1 MAKLITGGLGFIGT
15 YLARTLLD
23 KGEEVVLFDVSTHSP
38 LIKDIK
44 DRVKIVQGDL
54 ASWAEVL
61 HVVKDSKIDGI
72 YHTGALLSA
81 SAEEKPITA
90 YNVNAGGTFN
100 VLEAA
105 RLLHVKRVVY
115 LSTIASYG
123 LGIPDT
129 VNEDTIQMPIS
140 MYGVTKVFSERLG
153 EYYFRK
159 FGVDFRGVRLPA
171 VIGPGR
177 GGGGASAYSTLM
189 ISEPALGRPYEVF
202 VEEDVRM
209 PLLYIKDAVDCLIRL
224 YEAKNV
230 RLKRRV
236 YCIAG
241 FSPTARE
248 IYTAVKKV
256 LPKAEIRFK
265 PNREMTEIV
274 RSWPKFLDESRARE
288 EWDWKTNYLLENS
301 VGHFIKEVQAH
312 PEIYG

>member
-1 MAKLITGGLGFIGT
+1 MAKLITGGMGFIGT
-15 YLARTLLD
+15 YLAHALLA
-23 KGEEVVLFDVSTHSP
+23 KGEDVILFDVITSSP

-44 DRVKIVQGDL
+44 NKIKIVQGDL

-61 HVVKDSKIDGI
+61 EVVKQYKIDGI

-105 RLLHVKRVVY
+105 RLFNVKRVVY
-115 LSTIASYG
+115 TSTIASYG
-123 LGIPDT
+123 LGLHT

-140 MYGVTKVFSERLG
+140 MYGVTKVFCERLG
-153 EYYFRK
+153 EYYYRK
-159 FGVDFRGVRLPA
+159 FGVDFRAVRLPS

-189 ISEPALGRPYEVF
+189 ISEPALKKPYKVY
-202 VEEDVRM
+202 VEEDVIM
-209 PLLYIKDAVDCLIRL
+209 PLLYIKDAIEGLLRL
-224 YEAKNV
+224 YDADNAK
-230 RLKRRV
+230 LKRRV

-241 FSPTARE
+241 FSPTAKE
-248 IYTAVKKV
+248 IYAAVKKA
-256 LPKAEIRFK
+256 LPNADIQFK
-265 PNREMTEIV
+265 PDRELTEIV
-274 RSWPKFLDESRARE
+274 RSWPKYLEETKALE
-288 EWDWKTNYLLENS
+288 EWGWKTKFHLKET
-301 VGHFIKEVQAH
+301 VEDFIKEVQAH

>member
-15 YLARTLLD
+15 YLARALLE
-23 KGEEVVLFDVSTHSP
+23 KGEEVVLFDVVTNSP
-38 LIKDIK
+38 LIKDIRDK
-44 DRVKIVQGDL
+44 VRIVQGDL

-61 HVVKDSKIDGI
+61 HVVKDQKIDGI

-105 RLLHVKRVVY
+105 RLLSVKRVIY

-123 LGIPDT
+123 LGIPET

-153 EYYFRK
+153 EYYYRK
-159 FGVDFRGVRLPA
+159 FGIDFRGVRLPA

-209 PLLYIKDAVDCLIRL
+209 PLLYVKDAVDCLIRL
-224 YEAKNV
+224 YEADNA

-236 YCIAG
+236 YCVAG
-241 FSPTARE
+241 FSPTAKE

-256 LPKAEIRFK
+256 LPGADIRFK
-265 PNREMTEIV
+265 PNKELTEIV
-274 RSWPKFLDESRARE
+274 RSWPRFLDERRARD
-288 EWDWKTNYLLENS
+288 EWDWKTQYHLDKS
-301 VGHFIKEVQAH
+301 VESFIKEVQAH